1 MSGIETGIPSALS
14 PGPLGTGQGR
24 SLFRRRGWAYDRP
37 GVLVRVVADSLLA
50 NLGLLFGF
58 LVTLLCAA
66 FLPTQDV
73 NGLRS
78 FVYGWLATAPMFTL
92 LCYLALAACG
102 MYTGSRVG
110 IRPQIVRPFVG
121 LAIAYFACFMALRAV
136 QVGAV
141 SLLPPRAA
149 LFGMMGS
156 FLLVSGLRVGKQIL
170 TKRYLVEPRR
180 GRKHARVKYVLV
192 VGGAGYIGSTLV
204 RTLLAEGYCVRV
216 VDSLMFGDH
225 AIR

>member
-121 LAIAYFACFMALRAV
+121 LAITDT
-136 QVGAV
+136 
-141 SLLPPRAA
+141 AA
-149 LFGMMGS
+149 PGR
-156 FLLVSGLRVGKQIL
+156 LVARWAMEGTVPTLSRQAAPVAPIAA
-170 TKRYLVEPRR
+170 RR
-180 GRKHARVKYVLV
+180 SAWP
-192 VGGAGYIGSTLV
+192 
-204 RTLLAEGYCVRV
+204 
-216 VDSLMFGDH
+216 
-225 AIR
+225 